1 MSANTDLTT
10 KASKYINSGLNYSK
24 DQKTADA
31 AGAAGYTMLCIFNFC
46 LLIILSHEGLGDGSA
61 TKVAASDMD
70 VIPMN
75 PV

>member
-1 MSANTDLTT
+1 MSAITHFTTNASNYIKFDL
-10 KASKYINSGLNYSK
+10 KYSK